1 MVMHAPSSPDDVIP
15 AERPVAPTE
24 EAWARMSA
32 AERARA
38 VRDLLASES
47 LEEIAEREAMAEGDA
62 HLDAKMGIR
71 DTLRHHFGRLG
82 RRIYV
87 GADITVFY
95 PGKKGFTPDVIAVA
109 DVEPGRR
116 DSWMVSVERKG
127 VDLAFEVHYQGN
139 RRKDFIANTKRYAAL
154 GIREYF
160 AHDMKRRIL
169 RAYRL
174 PRPGAGYEPIPLH
187 EGRFHSTV
195 LDLDIALELDH
206 VRFYVGGA
214 VLVSEA
220 ETVTNLQRMLDTA
233 MASAQ
238 EHAARAEEHAVRAE
252 EHAARADE
260 QAARAQ
266 SAALHLASAVITILT
281 VRGVEVG
288 PCARERI
295 LGCADVPTLERWVD
309 FATIAATCD
318 ELLTT

>member
-1 MVMHAPSSPDDVIP
+1 MAMHAPSSPDRVIP
-15 AERPVAPTE
+15 AERPAAPTE

-62 HLDAKMGIR
+62 HLDAKMGMR
-71 DTLRHHFGRLG
+71 DTLRRHFGRLG

-87 GADITVFY
+87 GADITVYY
-95 PGKKGFTPDVIAVA
+95 PGKKGFTPDVIAVT
-109 DVEPGRR
+109 DVDPGRR

-127 VDLAFEVHYQGN
+127 VDLAFEVHYQGD
-139 RRKDFIANTKRYAAL
+139 RRKDFIENPKRYAAL

-160 AHDMKRRIL
+160 AHDMERRLL

-174 PRPGAGYEPIPLH
+174 PRPGAAYEAIPPR

-195 LDLDIALELDH
+195 LDLDIALEGDQ

-214 VLVSEA
+214 VLLSEA
-220 ETVTNLQRMLDTA
+220 ETVTNLQRLLDTA
-233 MASAQ
+233 VARAQ
-238 EHAARAEEHAVRAE
+238 EQ
-252 EHAARADE
+252 AARADE
-260 QAARAQ
+260 QAARADEQAGRAQ
-266 SAALHLASAVITILT
+266 SAVLHLSSAIITILT
-281 VRGVEVG
+281 VRGVEVS
-288 PCARERI
+288 PCARDRI
-295 LGCADVPTLERWVD
+295 LGCADVPTLERWAD
-309 FATIAATCD
+309 LAAIATTCD